1 VSTEGNVAAGQ
12 NAQVLRA
19 EIARLEREL
28 DAERSRG
35 LLRRLL
41 RRGPRLSTNTEDEFY
56 ILSAIWI
63 MANRDE
69 NPLMFYGD
77 VEHRL
82 RRDASKVRTLVE
94 GQRPLFRL
102 GVTKGRLNKWKCSKL
117 EQAGFS
123 PDRAPAEWQCS
134 EREWD
139 KGKALPAWLDE
150 KIGPRKGSEEVVSV
164 LNAIG
169 KDDVFRSQ
177 WRLREDDKAA
187 PIDII
192 EWGLGYLERRRKALL
207 EAREATI
214 KAWQI
219 YLVAAVG
226 ILNVMVL
233 IVNIVVN
240 V

>member
-1 VSTEGNVAAGQ
+1 MK
-12 NAQVLRA
+12 
-19 EIARLEREL
+19 
-28 DAERSRG
+28 
-35 LLRRLL
+35 
-41 RRGPRLSTNTEDEFY
+41 TNTEDEFY

-82 RRDASKVRTLVE
+82 EREASEVRTLVK

-102 GVTKGRLNKWKCSKL
+102 DVSEERLNKWKCSKL
-117 EQAGFS
+117 EQAGCS
-123 PDRAPAEWQCS
+123 PDQAPAEWQCS
-134 EREWD
+134 KYKF
-139 KGKALPAWLDE
+139 KGKALPPWLDK
-150 KIGPRKGSEEVVSV
+150 KIGPRKELKDVVSV
-164 LNAIG
+164 LSAIE
-169 KDDVFRSQ
+169 KDAVFRSQ
-177 WRLREDDKAA
+177 WRVREDDKAA
-187 PIDII
+187 PIEII

-214 KAWQI
+214 KTWQI

-226 ILNVMVL
+226 ILNVMVVL

-240 V
+240 VWLK

>member
-12 NAQVLRA
+12 NAQVPRA
-19 EIARLEREL
+19 EIA
-28 DAERSRG
+28 
-35 LLRRLL
+35 
-41 RRGPRLSTNTEDEFY
+41 PEDEFY
-56 ILSAIWI
+56 MLSAIWI

-82 RRDASKVRTLVE
+82 RRNASEVRTLVE
-94 GQRPLFRL
+94 RQRPLFRL
-102 GVTKGRLNKWKCSKL
+102 GVTKGRLNKWKCTKL
-117 EQAGFS
+117 EQAGCS
-123 PDRAPAEWQCS
+123 SDQAPTEWQCS
-134 EREWD
+134 MYEWE

-150 KIGPRKGSEEVVSV
+150 KIGPKKGLEDVVSV
-164 LNAIG
+164 LSAIER
-169 KDDVFRSQ
+169 DDVFRSQ
-177 WRLREDDKAA
+177 WRLREDDEAA
-187 PIDII
+187 PIDLI

-226 ILNVMVL
+226 LLNVMVL
-233 IVNIVVN
+233 IFNIVLSVYLK
-240 V
+240 